1 MKAILIGDSIRQGY
15 QPLVAEQLAGAVE
28 VWGPAE
34 NGGTS
39 ANVLAHL
46 EEWVL
51 RREADLVHLN
61 CGLHDLAVE
70 KNGSHRVEPEDYRA
84 NLRRIFDR
92 LKNETGT
99 RLVWAAT
106 TPVLD
111 ARHHTTKPFD
121 RFEADVQTYN
131 AIALELAAGLEVNDL
146 HAVIVRGGV
155 AECLGTDGV
164 HMTAMG
170 YALLAGAVAAKIREV
185 LGICRP

>member
-1 MKAILIGDSIRQGY
+1 MIAILIGDSIRQGY
-15 QPLVAEQLAGAVE
+15 QPLVADQLAGSVE

-70 KNGSHRVEPEDYRA
+70 KNGSRRVEPEDYRA

-92 LKNETGT
+92 LRGETRT

-106 TPVLD
+106 TPVVD
-111 ARHHTTKPFD
+111 ARHHATKPFD

-131 AIALELAAGLEVNDL
+131 AIALDLAAGLEINDL

-185 LGICRP
+185 LGIRRP